1 MPNTVNYA
9 RGPLSGITVLD
20 LTQFL
25 SGPFCTMIMADL
37 GADIL
42 KIERPDR
49 PRASGPYLHG
59 ERIYDLSVNRS
70 KKSMTLN
77 LKSDAGK
84 DIFKKLLISSDV
96 VIENFKPGTMER
108 MGLGYEELKKIRP
121 NLIYAAISGFGYT
134 GPYKNRGALDM
145 VIQGMSGLMSLTGE
159 PNGRPTRCGTSASD
173 IFSGIYMFGAV
184 ASALYE
190 REKTGKGQF
199 IDVAML
205 DSTFSCLE
213 NAVINTCIF
222 NKNPERV
229 GNSHPTSVP
238 FQTFQTSD
246 GEIIITC
253 SRDSAF
259 YSLCRA
265 MGRPDMIQDERFAKA
280 EARRLNKELLEDEI
294 TRFTSTRT
302 LDECEE
308 TLNQFGVPNG
318 RINTLTMICKDPQI
332 AARDMIVKVE
342 HPVAGTYQM
351 AGSPLKF
358 SSLTEAHYE
367 PAPTLVFVR
376 LRTKTPRR
384 KVAESSNFPIYARN
398 PRGKFPGFRS

>member
-108 MGLGYEELKKIRP
+108 MGLGYEELKKIKP

-173 IFSGIYMFGAV
+173 IFSGIYMFGAI

-367 PAPTLVFVR
+367 PAPTLGQHTREILSER
-376 LRTKTPRR
+376 LNMTDTEIEALLKEQ
-384 KVAESSNFPIYARN
+384 ESMP
-398 PRGKFPGFRS
+398 

>member
-96 VIENFKPGTMER
+96 VIENFKPRTMER
-108 MGLGYEELKKIRP
+108 MGLGYEELKKIKP

-184 ASALYE
+184 ASAFYE

-367 PAPTLVFVR
+367 PAPTLGQHTREILSER
-376 LRTKTPRR
+376 LNMTDTEIEALLKEQ
-384 KVAESSNFPIYARN
+384 ESMP
-398 PRGKFPGFRS
+398 

>member
-108 MGLGYEELKKIRP
+108 MGLGYEELKKIKP
-121 NLIYAAISGFGYT
+121 KLIYAAISGFGYT

-367 PAPTLVFVR
+367 PAPTLGQHTREILSER
-376 LRTKTPRR
+376 LNMTDTEIEALLKEQ
-384 KVAESSNFPIYARN
+384 ESMP
-398 PRGKFPGFRS
+398 

>member
-59 ERIYDLSVNRS
+59 ERIYDLSFNRS

-367 PAPTLVFVR
+367 PAPTLGQHTREILSER
-376 LRTKTPRR
+376 LNMTDTEIEALLKEQ
-384 KVAESSNFPIYARN
+384 ESMP
-398 PRGKFPGFRS
+398 

>member
-1 MPNTVNYA
+1 MSNTVNYA
-9 RGPLSGITVLD
+9 RGPLSGLTVLD

-37 GADIL
+37 GADVL

-70 KKSMTLN
+70 KKSLTLN
-77 LKSDAGK
+77 LKSGSGK
-84 DIFKKLLISSDV
+84 EIFKKLLADADILV
-96 VIENFKPGTMER
+96 ENFKPGTMDR
-108 MGLGYEELKKIRP
+108 MGLGYEELKKIKP
-121 NLIYAAISGFGYT
+121 DLIYAAISGFGYT
-134 GPYKNRGALDM
+134 GPYKDRGALDM

-159 PNGRPTRCGTSASD
+159 PDGRPTRCGTSASD
-173 IFSGIYMFGAV
+173 IFSGIYAFGAV

-190 REKTGKGQF
+190 RERTGTGQF
-199 IDVAML
+199 IDVSML

-222 NKNPERV
+222 DKNPERV

-246 GEIIITC
+246 GEVIITC

-259 YSLCRA
+259 YALCRA
-265 MGRPDMIQDERFAKA
+265 MGRPDMIQDERFSKA
-280 EARRLNKELLEDEI
+280 EARRINKQILVDEI
-294 TRFTSTRT
+294 TRFTSSRT

-308 TLNQFGVPNG
+308 ILNEFGVPNS
-318 RINTLTMICKDPQI
+318 RINTLTMICRDPQI
-332 AARDMIVKVE
+332 TARDMIVEVE

-358 SSLTEAHYE
+358 SSQTEIHYE
-367 PAPTLVFVR
+367 PAPILGQHTREILAER
-376 LRTKTPRR
+376 LHMTDREIEAQLKEQEELLR
-384 KVAESSNFPIYARN
+384 
-398 PRGKFPGFRS
+398 

>member
-108 MGLGYEELKKIRP
+108 MGLGYEELKKIKP

-367 PAPTLVFVR
+367 PAPTLGQHTR
-376 LRTKTPRR
+376 D
-384 KVAESSNFPIYARN
+384 PI
-398 PRGKFPGFRS
+398 

>member
-190 REKTGKGQF
+190 REKTGNGQF

-367 PAPTLVFVR
+367 PAPTLGQHTREILSER
-376 LRTKTPRR
+376 LNMTDTEIEALLKEQ
-384 KVAESSNFPIYARN
+384 ESMP
-398 PRGKFPGFRS
+398 

>member
-70 KKSMTLN
+70 KKSITLN

-108 MGLGYEELKKIRP
+108 MGLGYEELKKIKP

-367 PAPTLVFVR
+367 PAPTLGQHTREILSER
-376 LRTKTPRR
+376 LNMTDTEIEALLKEQ
-384 KVAESSNFPIYARN
+384 ESMP
-398 PRGKFPGFRS
+398 

>member
-96 VIENFKPGTMER
+96 VIENFKSGTMER
-108 MGLGYEELKKIRP
+108 MGLGYEELKKIKP

-367 PAPTLVFVR
+367 PAPTLGQHTREILSER
-376 LRTKTPRR
+376 LNMTDTEIEALLKEQ
-384 KVAESSNFPIYARN
+384 ESMP
-398 PRGKFPGFRS
+398 

>member
-108 MGLGYEELKKIRP
+108 MGLGYEELKKIKP

-332 AARDMIVKVE
+332 AARDMIVKVK

-367 PAPTLVFVR
+367 PAPTLGQHTREILSER
-376 LRTKTPRR
+376 LNMTDTEIEALLKEQ
-384 KVAESSNFPIYARN
+384 ESMP
-398 PRGKFPGFRS
+398 

>member
-49 PRASGPYLHG
+49 PRASGPYLHS

-108 MGLGYEELKKIRP
+108 MGLGYEELKKIKP

-367 PAPTLVFVR
+367 PAPTLGQHTREILSER
-376 LRTKTPRR
+376 LNMTDTEIEALLKEQ
-384 KVAESSNFPIYARN
+384 ESMP
-398 PRGKFPGFRS
+398 

>member
-25 SGPFCTMIMADL
+25 SGPFCTMIMADV

-159 PNGRPTRCGTSASD
+159 PNGRPTRCGTSTSD
-173 IFSGIYMFGAV
+173 IFSGIFMFGAV

-367 PAPTLVFVR
+367 PAPTLGQHTREILSER
-376 LRTKTPRR
+376 LNMTDTEIEALLKEQ
-384 KVAESSNFPIYARN
+384 ESMP
-398 PRGKFPGFRS
+398 

>member
-1 MPNTVNYA
+1 MPNTVNNA

-108 MGLGYEELKKIRP
+108 MGLGYEELKKIKP

-367 PAPTLVFVR
+367 PAPTLGQHTREILSER
-376 LRTKTPRR
+376 LNMTDTEIEALLKEQ
-384 KVAESSNFPIYARN
+384 ESMP
-398 PRGKFPGFRS
+398 

>member
-159 PNGRPTRCGTSASD
+159 PNGRPTRCGTSTSD

-367 PAPTLVFVR
+367 PAPTLGQHTREILSER
-376 LRTKTPRR
+376 LNMTDTEIEALLKEQ
-384 KVAESSNFPIYARN
+384 ESMP
-398 PRGKFPGFRS
+398 

>member
-108 MGLGYEELKKIRP
+108 MGLGYEELKKIKP

-222 NKNPERV
+222 NKKPERV

-367 PAPTLVFVR
+367 PAPTLGQHTREILSER
-376 LRTKTPRR
+376 LNMTDTEIEALLKEQ
-384 KVAESSNFPIYARN
+384 ESMP
-398 PRGKFPGFRS
+398 

>member
-367 PAPTLVFVR
+367 PAPTLGQHTREILSER
-376 LRTKTPRR
+376 LNMTDTEIEALLKEQ
-384 KVAESSNFPIYARN
+384 ESMP
-398 PRGKFPGFRS
+398 

>member
-108 MGLGYEELKKIRP
+108 MGLGYEELKKIKP

-159 PNGRPTRCGTSASD
+159 PNSRPTRCGTSASD

-367 PAPTLVFVR
+367 PAPTLGQHTREILSER
-376 LRTKTPRR
+376 LNMTDTEIEALLKEQ
-384 KVAESSNFPIYARN
+384 ESMP
-398 PRGKFPGFRS
+398 

>member
-108 MGLGYEELKKIRP
+108 MGLGYEELKKIKP

-280 EARRLNKELLEDEI
+280 EARRLNKQLLEDEI

-367 PAPTLVFVR
+367 PAPTLGQHTREILSER
-376 LRTKTPRR
+376 LNMTDTEIEALLKEQ
-384 KVAESSNFPIYARN
+384 ESMP
-398 PRGKFPGFRS
+398 

>member
-108 MGLGYEELKKIRP
+108 MGLGYEELKKIKP

-246 GEIIITC
+246 CEIIITC

-367 PAPTLVFVR
+367 PAPTLGQHTREILSER
-376 LRTKTPRR
+376 LNMTDTEIEALLKEQ
-384 KVAESSNFPIYARN
+384 ESMP
-398 PRGKFPGFRS
+398 

>member
-84 DIFKKLLISSDV
+84 DIFKKLLISSDD

-134 GPYKNRGALDM
+134 GPYKNRGACLLYT
-145 VIQGMSGLMSLTGE
+145 S
-159 PNGRPTRCGTSASD
+159 RC
-173 IFSGIYMFGAV
+173 V
-184 ASALYE
+184 
-190 REKTGKGQF
+190 
-199 IDVAML
+199 
-205 DSTFSCLE
+205 
-213 NAVINTCIF
+213 
-222 NKNPERV
+222 
-229 GNSHPTSVP
+229 
-238 FQTFQTSD
+238 
-246 GEIIITC
+246 
-253 SRDSAF
+253 
-259 YSLCRA
+259 
-265 MGRPDMIQDERFAKA
+265 
-280 EARRLNKELLEDEI
+280 
-294 TRFTSTRT
+294 
-302 LDECEE
+302 
-308 TLNQFGVPNG
+308 
-318 RINTLTMICKDPQI
+318 
-332 AARDMIVKVE
+332 
-342 HPVAGTYQM
+342 
-351 AGSPLKF
+351 
-358 SSLTEAHYE
+358 
-367 PAPTLVFVR
+367 
-376 LRTKTPRR
+376 
-384 KVAESSNFPIYARN
+384 
-398 PRGKFPGFRS
+398 

>member
-96 VIENFKPGTMER
+96 VIENFKPRTMER
-108 MGLGYEELKKIRP
+108 MGLGYEELKKIKP

-205 DSTFSCLE
+205 DSTISCLE

-367 PAPTLVFVR
+367 PAPTLGQHTREILSER
-376 LRTKTPRR
+376 LNMTDTEIEALLKEQ
-384 KVAESSNFPIYARN
+384 ESMP
-398 PRGKFPGFRS
+398 

>member
-108 MGLGYEELKKIRP
+108 MGLGYEELKKIKP

-367 PAPTLVFVR
+367 PAPTLGQHTREILSER
-376 LRTKTPRR
+376 LNMTDTDIEALLKEQ
-384 KVAESSNFPIYARN
+384 ESMP
-398 PRGKFPGFRS
+398 

>member
-37 GADIL
+37 GADFL

-108 MGLGYEELKKIRP
+108 MGLGYEELKKIKP

-367 PAPTLVFVR
+367 PAPTLGQHTREILSER
-376 LRTKTPRR
+376 LNMTDTEIEALLKEQ
-384 KVAESSNFPIYARN
+384 ESMP
-398 PRGKFPGFRS
+398 

>member
-108 MGLGYEELKKIRP
+108 MGLGYEELKKIKP

-253 SRDSAF
+253 STDRAF

-367 PAPTLVFVR
+367 PAPTLGQHTREILSER
-376 LRTKTPRR
+376 LNMTDTEIEALLKEQ
-384 KVAESSNFPIYARN
+384 ESMP
-398 PRGKFPGFRS
+398 

>member
-108 MGLGYEELKKIRP
+108 MGLGYEELKKIKP

-367 PAPTLVFVR
+367 PAPTLGQHTREILSER
-376 LRTKTPRR
+376 LNMTDTEIE
-384 KVAESSNFPIYARN
+384 ALLIEQESMP
-398 PRGKFPGFRS
+398 

>member
-159 PNGRPTRCGTSASD
+159 PNGRPTRCGTSTSD
-173 IFSGIYMFGAV
+173 IFSGIFMFGAV

-367 PAPTLVFVR
+367 PAPTLGQHPREILSER
-376 LRTKTPRR
+376 LNMTDTEIEALLKEQ
-384 KVAESSNFPIYARN
+384 ESMP
-398 PRGKFPGFRS
+398 

>member
-9 RGPLSGITVLD
+9 RGQLSGITVLD

-108 MGLGYEELKKIRP
+108 MGLGYEELKKIKP

-367 PAPTLVFVR
+367 PAPTLGQHTREILSER
-376 LRTKTPRR
+376 LNMTDTEIEALLKEQ
-384 KVAESSNFPIYARN
+384 ESMP
-398 PRGKFPGFRS
+398 

>member
-25 SGPFCTMIMADL
+25 SGPFCTMIMSDL

-96 VIENFKPGTMER
+96 VIENFKPRTMER
-108 MGLGYEELKKIRP
+108 MGLGYEELKKIKP

-367 PAPTLVFVR
+367 PAPTLGQHTREILSER
-376 LRTKTPRR
+376 LNMTDTEIEALLKEQ
-384 KVAESSNFPIYARN
+384 ESMP
-398 PRGKFPGFRS
+398 

>member
-96 VIENFKPGTMER
+96 VIENFKPRTMER
-108 MGLGYEELKKIRP
+108 MGLGYEELKKIKP

-367 PAPTLVFVR
+367 PAPTLGQHTREILSER
-376 LRTKTPRR
+376 LNMTDTEIEALLKEQ
-384 KVAESSNFPIYARN
+384 ESMP
-398 PRGKFPGFRS
+398 

>member
-108 MGLGYEELKKIRP
+108 MGLGYEELKKIKP

-190 REKTGKGQF
+190 REKTGNGQF

-367 PAPTLVFVR
+367 PAPTLGQHTREILSER
-376 LRTKTPRR
+376 LNMTDTEIEALLKEQ
-384 KVAESSNFPIYARN
+384 ESMP
-398 PRGKFPGFRS
+398 

>member
-108 MGLGYEELKKIRP
+108 MGLGYEELKKIKP

-367 PAPTLVFVR
+367 PAPTLGQHTREILSER
-376 LRTKTPRR
+376 LNMTDTEIEALLKEQDSMP
-384 KVAESSNFPIYARN
+384 
-398 PRGKFPGFRS
+398 

>member
-332 AARDMIVKVE
+332 AARDMNVKVE

-367 PAPTLVFVR
+367 PAPTLGQHTREILSER
-376 LRTKTPRR
+376 LNMTDTEIEALLKEQ
-384 KVAESSNFPIYARN
+384 ESMP
-398 PRGKFPGFRS
+398 

>member
-1 MPNTVNYA
+1 
-9 RGPLSGITVLD
+9 
-20 LTQFL
+20 
-25 SGPFCTMIMADL
+25 
-37 GADIL
+37 
-42 KIERPDR
+42 
-49 PRASGPYLHG
+49 
-59 ERIYDLSVNRS
+59 
-70 KKSMTLN
+70 MTLN

-108 MGLGYEELKKIRP
+108 MGLGYEELKKIKP

-190 REKTGKGQF
+190 REKTGNGQF

-367 PAPTLVFVR
+367 PAPTLGQHTREILSER
-376 LRTKTPRR
+376 LNMTDTEIEALLKEQ
-384 KVAESSNFPIYARN
+384 ESMP
-398 PRGKFPGFRS
+398 

>member
-59 ERIYDLSVNRS
+59 ERIYDLSVSRS

-108 MGLGYEELKKIRP
+108 MGLGYEELKKIKP

-367 PAPTLVFVR
+367 PAPTLGQHTREILSER
-376 LRTKTPRR
+376 LNMTDTEIEALLKEQ
-384 KVAESSNFPIYARN
+384 ESMP
-398 PRGKFPGFRS
+398 